1 MKQSAI
7 LNVFKTPT
15 RIEEKKEETQKGK
28 EEPSLERNRVKEL
41 IPFFEEVLAKA
52 EKLID
57 GVTKKGTFLTFL
69 KKSFIEHSATYGFLD
84 PSVGEFEYREG
95 SIRLNGELREKDF
108 ARGVV
113 DCLRTILA
121 SVEKELPKGRLLTNK
136 FRVEIESSLRKN
148 QDGIKRLGL
157 GSVVS
162 PLLE

>member
-1 MKQSAI
+1 
-7 LNVFKTPT
+7 
-15 RIEEKKEETQKGK
+15 
-28 EEPSLERNRVKEL
+28 
-41 IPFFEEVLAKA
+41 
-52 EKLID
+52 
-57 GVTKKGTFLTFL
+57 
-69 KKSFIEHSATYGFLD
+69 
-84 PSVGEFEYREG
+84 
-95 SIRLNGELREKDF
+95 LNGELREKDF